1 MTGTGA
7 VSRVSAAAAPPAAL
21 SDDAAEF
28 IRLEQ
33 STGTW
38 PIAPALAQALAAFGD
53 ALIAGD
59 VAAARRWLAPEV
71 ELGPDLEARL
81 RGAQGSGHS
90 IVACARLGE
99 QRLVKL
105 RLDGAHG
112 GATLLLRWVPTG
124 SDWRVAVLEAVVRFR
139 RAARLSSVL
148 QSVLIANRGEIARR
162 VIRGCRALGIRTVA
176 VYSEADAGWP
186 HVADADEAVL
196 IGPAP
201 ARESYLDVERILDAA
216 RRDERPG
223 RPSRLRIPL
232 RELALRPG
240 LRGGRAD
247 LRRAVVAVIQQMGD
261 KVGARRLMAAAGV
274 PVVPGSDGPVDSV
287 EAAREVAGRIG
298 YPVMIKAAAG
308 GGGIGMMRVKDE
320 AGLAAAFA
328 SAQRRAQSAFGSGA
342 LFVERFL
349 EAPRHVEVQVFG
361 DAGGRVVH
369 LHERECSIQRRHQ
382 KLVEESPAPNL
393 SAVLKARLTSAA
405 VAGARAVGYVNAG
418 TMEFIVQGDEF
429 YFLEMNTRLQ
439 VEHPVTEEVTGLD
452 LVAAQLRVAS
462 GEPLPWTQEQVTQRG
477 ASIEC
482 RIYAEDPAK
491 GFMPSPGRIT
501 RLALPEGPGV
511 RLECGV
517 AEGVEVTVHYDP
529 LLAKLITTGRTRD
542 EAIARMR
549 AALDGVRGRGRED
562 RDPVPAARDGE
573 RRLPGRRRAH
583 ADGRAG
589 RLRLSGRPQDSRDGD
604 DSHRRADPGDD
615 PAGILAQRE
624 SRRLPGPLGARA
636 SGPYRAGGPLGTHH
650 VGDARPVGGSR
661 GRRARPAVGSSE
673 GASSP
678 SSSPTGARRWPS
690 SWPPCAWAR

>member
-1 MTGTGA
+1 M
-7 VSRVSAAAAPPAAL
+7 
-21 SDDAAEF
+21 
-28 IRLEQ
+28 
-33 STGTW
+33 
-38 PIAPALAQALAAFGD
+38 
-53 ALIAGD
+53 
-59 VAAARRWLAPEV
+59 
-71 ELGPDLEARL
+71 
-81 RGAQGSGHS
+81 
-90 IVACARLGE
+90 
-99 QRLVKL
+99 
-105 RLDGAHG
+105 
-112 GATLLLRWVPTG
+112 
-124 SDWRVAVLEAVVRFR
+124 
-139 RAARLSSVL
+139 L

-162 VIRGCRALGIRTVA
+162 VIRGCRALGVRTVA

-201 ARESYLDVERILDAA
+201 ARESYLDGERILEAA
-216 RRDERPG
+216 RRTNAQAVHPG
-223 RPSRLRIPL
+223 YGFLSENWRFAQAC
-232 RELALRPG
+232 EAAG
-240 LRGGRAD
+240 LIFVGPPWR
-247 LRRAVVAVIQQMGD
+247 VIQQMGD
-261 KVGARRLMAAAGV
+261 KVGARRLMAGAGV

-308 GGGIGMMRVKDE
+308 GGGIGMVRVKDE

-361 DAGGRVVH
+361 DGGGRVVH

-393 SAVLKARLTSAA
+393 SAVLKARLTEAA

-501 RLALPEGPGV
+501 RLVLPEGPGV
-511 RLECGV
+511 RVECGV
-517 AEGVEVTVHYDP
+517 TEGVEVTVHYDP
-529 LLAKLITTGRTRD
+529 LLAKLITSGRTRD
-542 EAIARMR
+542 EAIARMS
-549 AALDGVRGRGRED
+549 AALGGFVVEGVKTAIPFQER
-562 RDPVPAARDGE
+562 VMQSAAF
-573 RRLPGRRRAH
+573 
-583 ADGRAG
+583 RAG
-589 RLRLSGRPQDSRDGD
+589 AVHTQMVE
-604 DSHRRADPGDD
+604 
-615 PAGILAQRE
+615 Q
-624 SRRLPGPLGARA
+624 GAFA
-636 SGPYRAGGPLGTHH
+636 
-650 VGDARPVGGSR
+650 
-661 GRRARPAVGSSE
+661 
-673 GASSP
+673 
-678 SSSPTGARRWPS
+678 
-690 SWPPCAWAR
+690 